1 MSMFCTVGQMK
12 MKSNT
17 NMTLYHKRFNPK
29 KRLDEWDKYSIENVM
44 WQGGKGAS
52 INKGYV
58 QANDISI
65 YIPYEQNKELEKVP
79 FSIGDIVVKGISE
92 VEITKQSDLK
102 VDNFNITT
110 LIDNNFGSD
119 CMKHIHLGAK

>member
-1 MSMFCTVGQMK
+1 MSMFYTVGQMK

-119 CMKHIHLGAK
+119 CMKHFYLGAK

>member
-1 MSMFCTVGQMK
+1 MFYTVGQMK

-119 CMKHIHLGAK
+119 CMKHIYLGAK

>member
-1 MSMFCTVGQMK
+1 MSMFCIVGQMK
-12 MKSNT
+12 MESNT

-92 VEITKQSDLK
+92 GEITKQSDLK

-119 CMKHIHLGAK
+119 CMKHIYLGAK

>member
-12 MKSNT
+12 MESNT

-119 CMKHIHLGAK
+119 CMKHIYLGAK

>member
-1 MSMFCTVGQMK
+1 MK

-119 CMKHIHLGAK
+119 CMKHIYLVAK